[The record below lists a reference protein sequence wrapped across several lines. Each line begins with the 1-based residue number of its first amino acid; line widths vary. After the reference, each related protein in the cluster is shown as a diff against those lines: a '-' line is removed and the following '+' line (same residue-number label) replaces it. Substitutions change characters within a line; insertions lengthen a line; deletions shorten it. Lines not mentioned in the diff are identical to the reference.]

1 MDHATANATGAVT
14 WWQLNQLAVWEV
26 VLVGAA
32 TGLIG
37 ALALMHRRIFFAE
50 AVSHAAFPG
59 AVLGVVAGAALAPG
73 RITELIFA
81 GALIGCLVLAGVM
94 AVLVRLPG
102 ISSQAAAG
110 IVLSSGFGLGYFAAT
125 WFAPLPVRVESF
137 LTGSV
142 LTANAVDVAAAGV
155 VLALAVVAWWG
166 VGPRL
171 VSLGFSEALFR
182 ASIGTHRL
190 YDALVL
196 VLVCLGIVVAIP
208 AVGTIVSIALIAA
221 PPAILRPWVRTPGA
235 LLAGSPLVGIAI
247 GLVGLASAQWWGL
260 SAGGMIALWSGVI
273 YAASVGGRQLT

>member
-1 MDHATANATGAVT
+1 MGNAATGTVT

-73 RITELIFA
+73 HVTELIFA
-81 GALIGCLVLAGVM
+81 GALAGCLALAAVM
-94 AVLVRLPG
+94 AALVRLPG

-142 LTANAVDVAAAGV
+142 LTANAADVAAAGV
-155 VLALAVVAWWG
+155 VLALAAGACWWA
-166 VGPRL
+166 GPRL
-171 VSLGFSEALFR
+171 VSLGFSAALFR
-182 ASIGTHRL
+182 ASIGAHRL

-208 AVGTIVSIALIAA
+208 AVGTIVSIALLAA

-235 LLAGSPLVGIAI
+235 LLWGSPLVGFAL
-247 GLVGLASAQWWGL
+247 GLLGLASAHWWDL
-260 SAGGMIALWSGVI
+260 SAGGMIALWSGVV
-273 YAASVGGRQLT
+273 YVASLGVRRLT